1 MLLRLFTTATALFLL
16 LLGAKRRRLRDG
28 SVDLVYYRIGPEEG
42 EPWLLLHGLGSV
54 AVTWSPVMRALG
66 RHGPVVVPEL
76 STVGGSEVPG
86 GSLGVAAGARI
97 AATLIEKELPG
108 RAVTVAGLSLGGWM
122 ATRLALARPE
132 LVSRLVLIDAA
143 GYRRQNWNRIQRLVT
158 IDDLA
163 GVDRFYRAVFVHPPW
178 QMRLSRAAFL
188 RIYSSAAV
196 RGALAAT
203 TEADTFDDADLR
215 RLAMPTAVIWG
226 EEDRLFAPRVARK
239 IAAALPDAHLQIL
252 AGCSHA
258 LHVEHP
264 DRLVAAIEAFRREV
278 PVDRV

>member
-1 MLLRLFTTATALFLL
+1 VLLRLFTTATAVILL
-16 LLGAKRRRLRDG
+16 LLGAERRRLRAG
-28 SVDLVYYRIGPEEG
+28 PVDLVYYRFGPADG
-42 EPWLLLHGLGSV
+42 EPWILLHGLGSV
-54 AVTWSPVMRALG
+54 AVTWSPVMRALA

-76 STVGGSEVPG
+76 STVGGTVVPSG
-86 GSLGVAAGARI
+86 GLGVAEGARL
-97 AATLIEKELPG
+97 AASLIEKEWPG

-122 ATRLALARPE
+122 AARLALARPE
-132 LVSRLVLIDAA
+132 LVARLVLIDAA

-163 GVDRFYRAVFVHPPW
+163 GVDRFFRAVFVRVPW

-188 RIYSSAAV
+188 RIYSSPAV

-215 RLAMPTAVIWG
+215 RLTMPTAVIWG
-226 EEDRLFAPRVARK
+226 EEDRLFTPRVARR
-239 IAAALPDAHLQIL
+239 IAAALSDGHLHLL

-258 LHVEHP
+258 LHIEHP
-264 DRLVAAIEAFRREV
+264 DRLVAAIEAFRREA
-278 PVDRV
+278 PLAAG